1 MNWNYASPEQMN
13 ADYIC
18 ASPLFD
24 SYAAGIVLYQMI
36 TGKLPFEDYDYEK
49 TSILKKSNYP
59 PNIPEI
65 KNEINELIRDM
76 VAPDPNKR
84 LSIPQIFQK
93 Y

>member
-1 MNWNYASPEQMN
+1 
-13 ADYIC
+13 
-18 ASPLFD
+18 
-24 SYAAGIVLYQMI
+24 MI
-36 TGKLPFEDYDYEK
+36 TGEVPFKEKL
-49 TSILKKSNYP
+49 ILKKSNYP

-65 KNEINELIRDM
+65 KNEINELIRDI